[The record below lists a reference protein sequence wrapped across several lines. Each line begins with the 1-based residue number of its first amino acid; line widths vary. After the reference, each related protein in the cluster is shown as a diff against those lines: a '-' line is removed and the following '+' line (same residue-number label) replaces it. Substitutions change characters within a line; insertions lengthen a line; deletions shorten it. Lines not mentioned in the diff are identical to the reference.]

1 MSSIIIALPKIE
13 DAKKIRV
20 ILNRHG
26 FEVDAVCTSGAGV
39 LQEAEALAGSGV
51 VITSCRLSDM
61 YYTQLMEYLP
71 PMFELLLIGSAHALS
86 LNAVPGVISVEM
98 PVKAIDLANTVRMI
112 LAQQE
117 RKWRKKKEKR
127 RKEQETNYIQNAKHV
142 LMERNHMEEAE
153 AYRYIQKSSMDSGTN
168 MAETAQMILMLLY
181 DEI

>member
-1 MSSIIIALPKIE
+1 MKRE
-13 DAKKIRV
+13 DVYKR
-20 ILNRHG
+20 
-26 FEVDAVCTSGAGV
+26 
-39 LQEAEALAGSGV
+39 Q
-51 VITSCRLSDM
+51 
-61 YYTQLMEYLP
+61 
-71 PMFELLLIGSAHALS
+71 
-86 LNAVPGVISVEM
+86 AVPGVISVEM